1 MPATVPPPPDPLAPA
16 PFPPYDR
23 GVDHPSADVP
33 PRAPGARAPGSPT
46 RFPATGPESP
56 SESPPRGRHGAGVA
70 AVAALAGA
78 PWAAVAGLH
87 RLGSRPWLR
96 IGWDDPATWVRVTPL
111 EDVLAAGLRS
121 LALLA
126 AWWLALSTTAYLL
139 AVAARLP
146 RLVATVHPFALP
158 AVRRV
163 VDRALAGALAVSTL
177 AAPLV
182 GATAEPDPGPPPSA
196 AAAVPTGPTA
206 PAFPP
211 VPAVADPPPGPD
223 ATTFPA
229 ARDAPAPDSPAPIPF
244 PPGTPASDP
253 DPGGRHP
260 GGEAAATASRV
271 VVAPGDSLWLLA
283 ERRLAGVL
291 GRTPTD
297 PEVASYWV
305 LVVASNRDGLRS
317 GDPDLIYPGEVV
329 VLPPVP

>member
-1 MPATVPPPPDPLAPA
+1 M
-16 PFPPYDR
+16 
-23 GVDHPSADVP
+23 
-33 PRAPGARAPGSPT
+33 
-46 RFPATGPESP
+46 
-56 SESPPRGRHGAGVA
+56 
-70 AVAALAGA
+70 
-78 PWAAVAGLH
+78 
-87 RLGSRPWLR
+87 
-96 IGWDDPATWVRVTPL
+96 TPL

-146 RLVATVHPFALP
+146 GLVAAVRPFALP

-182 GATAEPDPGPPPSA
+182 GATAEPDLGPPPST
-196 AAAVPTGPTA
+196 AAAVPTA

-211 VPAVADPPPGPD
+211 LPAVADPPPGPD
-223 ATTFPA
+223 ATTLPA
-229 ARDAPAPDSPAPIPF
+229 ARDAPAPIPF
-244 PPGTPASDP
+244 PPGAPANDSAP
-253 DPGGRHP
+253 AGRPP

-271 VVAPGDSLWLLA
+271 VVAAGDSLWLLA

-305 LVVASNRDGLRS
+305 LVVESNRDGLRS

-329 VLPPVP
+329 VLPAVP